1 MTTQN
6 RTITTQVGPFTFIRW
21 SERLEVEAQGRF
33 RLERQDFDADDD
45 LLTYDWGVWDTLTED
60 WAHPQTG
67 YARKQQALDAFLG
80 FVKEV

>member
-6 RTITTQVGPFTFIRW
+6 RTVTLQVGPFIFTRW
-21 SERLEVEAQGRF
+21 DENVWVEAQGRF
-33 RLERQDFDADDD
+33 RLERQEFDSDDD
-45 LLTYDWGVWDTLTED
+45 LISYDWGVWDTLTED

-80 FVKEV
+80 AREEV